1 MKKMYVSPKNHT
13 MEIGI
18 ETLIATSGSKSLD
31 LSSDHKADE
40 NYEVLSNKQ
49 RPGAWDDLWGE

>member
-1 MKKMYVSPKNHT
+1 MYVSPKNHT

-18 ETLIATSGSKSLD
+18 ENLIATSGTKSLD
-31 LSSDHKADE
+31 LSSDYKADE

>member
-18 ETLIATSGSKSLD
+18 ENLIATSGTKSLD
-31 LSSDHKADE
+31 LSSDYKADE

-49 RPGAWDDLWGE
+49 RPGIWDDLWGE